1 MGADAVLVTGG
12 ARGIGR
18 AIVERLA
25 GDGWT
30 VAFTWRRDEAA
41 ARDVEAATEGRARA
55 YHLDLSDPKR
65 PSDLVREVEG
75 AHGPLLALVNNAG
88 TLRER
93 LLAMTTDDEWQAVLD
108 VNLGGVFRVCRVTV
122 PGMMARRAGA
132 IVNVA
137 SLSALRA
144 LPGQAAYAASKAG
157 IVGLTRAL
165 AREAGRRGV
174 RANAVLPGFVETDLT
189 ASLPAE
195 RRQLL
200 RESEC
205 LTAGVRAMDV
215 ADAVAFLLSPRAAA
229 ITGASLIVDA
239 GASA

>member
-25 GDGWT
+25 AEGWS
-30 VAFTWRRDEAA
+30 VAFTSRRDG
-41 ARDVEAATEGRARA
+41 AATREVEEATGGRARA
-55 YHLDLSDPKR
+55 YRLDLADPRR
-65 PSDLVREVEG
+65 PSDLLREVE
-75 AHGPLLALVNNAG
+75 AVHGPLLALVNNAG
-88 TLRER
+88 TLREG

-108 VNLGGVFRVCRVTV
+108 INLGGVFRVCRVAV
-122 PGMMARRAGA
+122 PGMMSRRAGS

-157 IVGLTRAL
+157 IMGLTRAL

-174 RANAVLPGFVETDLT
+174 RANVVLPGFVETELT
-189 ASLPAE
+189 ASLAPE
-195 RRQLL
+195 KRQLL
-200 RESEC
+200 RDSEC
-205 LTAGVRAMDV
+205 LAAGVRTADV
-215 ADAVAFLLSPRAAA
+215 AHAVAFLVSPRAAA
-229 ITGASLIVDA
+229 ITGASLVVDA